1 MRVNARICFYNF
13 KELQGW
19 RYYFIR
25 LLSWSH
31 HTHAHLEFD
40 LNKPFAY
47 VVIDGKE
54 IRALKLGLLQELG
67 ITKYYEFDIGCL
79 EMGTL
84 DIMFASS
91 YKRLNSKSMIIYQLF
106 GRFFG
111 MKRPSSCVTFICDY
125 LKFKGWDIPDLFS
138 PQELWE
144 SLHADNNDRWKGPRG
159 QNNTSQVA
167 Q

>member
-13 KELQGW
+13 KKLQGW

-25 LLSWSH
+25 LLSWSR

-40 LNKPFAY
+40 LTEPFAY
-47 VVIDGKE
+47 VVVDGQK

-67 ITKYYEFDIGCL
+67 IEKYYEFNVGEL
-79 EMGTL
+79 EMNTK
-84 DIMFASS
+84 DMQFA
-91 YKRLNSKSMIIYQLF
+91 YAYPKLNSKTMIIYQLF
-106 GRFFG
+106 GRFIG

-144 SLHADNNDRWKGPRG
+144 SLHADNNDRWSGPCG
-159 QNNTSQVA
+159 QNHSSQMA
-167 Q
+167 K